1 MSMWTYREWSKY
13 AMEVFLYVNTIKLH
27 SSDLLEGSGIQH

>member
-1 MSMWTYREWSKY
+1 MSMWTRERGKY
-13 AMEVFLYVNTIKLH
+13 AMDVFVHVNSLKLH